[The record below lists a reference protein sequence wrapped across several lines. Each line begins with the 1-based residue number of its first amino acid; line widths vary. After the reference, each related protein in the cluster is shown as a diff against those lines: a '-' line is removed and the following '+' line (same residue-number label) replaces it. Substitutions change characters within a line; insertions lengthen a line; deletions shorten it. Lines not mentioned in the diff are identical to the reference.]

1 MMKLILLPAIFFLI
15 LLLLIGAIAMAFVTG
30 QPEPDPGLSMGI
42 NLSDEVMSLKPLV
55 LYHARYFGVE
65 SYIWYLL
72 AIIQVE
78 SGGLVEDVMQ
88 SSESLGLPPNSL
100 SRDESIRQ
108 GVRYF
113 SQLLSRAERLGA
125 DMDTILQAYNFGI
138 GFIDYVV
145 ANGNGQY
152 TFELAMSFA
161 RRLSDGVRV
170 VYRNPIAVEVNG
182 GWRYN
187 YGNIFYVRLVRSH
200 LVGVRSSGFIWP
212 TPGHDLVT
220 SLFGNRRHP
229 VTGVNR
235 MHNGIDIGAP
245 FGAPIV
251 ASAGGVVNFVGYE
264 RGGFGNWVQIDHG
277 NGFMTRYAHNA
288 RNLVRN
294 GDRVMAGQHI
304 ADVGSTGSSTGPHL
318 HFEILENGERVDPLR
333 FFPESM
339 YRIR

>member
-1 MMKLILLPAIFFLI
+1 MMKLIVIPVIFMLI

-30 QPEPDPGLSMGI
+30 QPEPDPGFSVGI
-42 NLSDEVMSLKPLV
+42 NLSDEVMALKPLV

-65 SYIWYLL
+65 DFIWYLL

-100 SRDESIRQ
+100 SREESVRQ

-113 SQLLSRAERLGA
+113 SQLLSRAEHLGA
-125 DMDTILQAYNFGI
+125 DMDTVLQSYNFGI
-138 GFIDYVV
+138 GVIDYV
-145 ANGNGQY
+145 GLSGGQY

-161 RRLSDGVRV
+161 RRLSGGVRV
-170 VYRNPIAVEVNG
+170 TYTNPIAVAENG

-187 YGNIFYVRLVRSH
+187 FGNFFYVRLVRSH
-200 LVGVRSSGFIWP
+200 LIGIGSSGFIWP
-212 TPGHDLVT
+212 TPGHNLVT

-229 VTGVNR
+229 ITGVNR
-235 MHNGIDIGAP
+235 MHSGIDIGAP
-245 FGAPIV
+245 FGAQIV

-264 RGGFGNWVQIDHG
+264 RGGFGNWIQIDHG

-288 RNLVRN
+288 RNRVRL
-294 GDRVMAGQHI
+294 GDRVVAGQHI
-304 ADVGSTGSSTGPHL
+304 ADVGSTGSSTGAHL
-318 HFEILENGERVDPLR
+318 HFEILENGVRVDPLQ
-333 FFPESM
+333 FFPENM
-339 YRIR
+339 FRIR